1 MLDLHVSLQ
10 LMIMTSINSN
20 QNYGPPPPITKL
32 TMEQDLKLRQ
42 LELALERGDIDM
54 KDVTT
59 VFLALQKQNF
69 VMANSITNLIDK
81 WPKVQ
86 PTINEDL
93 SMFGI
98 LLETR
103 D

>member
-1 MLDLHVSLQ
+1 
-10 LMIMTSINSN
+10 MTSKGNN
-20 QNYGPPPPITKL
+20 QSYGIPPPITEL
-32 TMEQDLKLRQ
+32 TLQQDLKLRQ
-42 LELALERGDIDM
+42 LEIQLNRDDIDM
-54 KDVTT
+54 KDVIT

-69 VMANSITNLIDK
+69 VLSNSLTNLVNK

-86 PTINEDL
+86 PTINEEL

-98 LLETR
+98 LLGTK